1 MAQGRPEFVP
11 GGSLCFHPNSSQKN
25 MNPNESITLYFREGG
40 SDKVYQVAIETRGQD
55 YAVTFAYGRRGA
67 TLQTGTKTQF
77 PVDYETA
84 KLFYDR
90 LVKEKLAKGYRP
102 AEEQG
107 SAYVA
112 AGLQGEDT
120 GIRCQLLNVADEDT
134 LEELVRIPGWCA
146 QEKHDGRRMLLG
158 WIDGE
163 LVAINRRGLRTTVPE
178 PIHAAA
184 QALGRGFL
192 LDGEA
197 VGDTYHVF
205 DLLEA
210 FGRDIRPLSLRA
222 RLDFLA
228 DMLDGV
234 DEEIIRWTCTARLR
248 WEKEHLLESL
258 RGHRREGIVFKHLDD
273 PYVPGRPAAGQGP
286 WKFKFVATAS
296 CLVAGVNDKRSV
308 ALALLDGDRS
318 VSAGNVTI
326 PPNHAVPAP
335 GAIVEVRYL
344 YAFPESGHLYQPVY
358 RGERDDIDAA
368 DCTTAQLKF
377 KPQSQKVA

>member
-1 MAQGRPEFVP
+1 
-11 GGSLCFHPNSSQKN
+11 
-25 MNPNESITLYFREGG
+25 MNHIESITLYFREGA
-40 SDKVYQVAIETRGQD
+40 SDKVYQAAIEACGEE
-55 YAVTFAYGRRGA
+55 YAVTFAYGRRGS
-67 TLQTGTKTQF
+67 TLQTGTKTQL

-90 LVKEKLAKGYRP
+90 LVKEKIAKGYRP

-107 SAYVA
+107 TAYVA
-112 AGLQGEDT
+112 AELQGEDT

-146 QEKHDGRRMLLG
+146 QEKHDGRRVLLG

-210 FGRDIRPLSLRA
+210 FGRDIRSLPLRA
-222 RLDFLA
+222 RLDLLA

-234 DEEIIRWTCTARLR
+234 DEETIRWTCTARLR

-273 PYVPGRPAAGQGP
+273 PYVPGRPAAGHGP
-286 WKFKFVATAS
+286 WKFKFVATVS

-318 VSAGNVTI
+318 VPAGNVTI

-377 KPQSQKVA
+377 KPQPQKAA